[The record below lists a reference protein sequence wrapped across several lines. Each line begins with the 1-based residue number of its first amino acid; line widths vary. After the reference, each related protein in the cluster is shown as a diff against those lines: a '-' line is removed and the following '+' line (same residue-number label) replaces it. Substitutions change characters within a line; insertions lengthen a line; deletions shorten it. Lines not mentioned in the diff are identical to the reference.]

1 MKCRLVD
8 SFSGDDKHYSW
19 DIESDG
25 SLIYM
30 IDCDAVQVADG
41 RYTLKYFVYDNKKDS
56 ARILPNQLFLGEI
69 TESMA
74 LAMIAGHLGL
84 EVNVDMEVDGRIV
97 IGTTTEKD
105 DVGWTTLSERS
116 PRQWPLSRESLA
128 LSRLWDYPA
137 VHHAVE

>member
-1 MKCRLVD
+1 MMKCRLVD

-56 ARILPNQLFLGEI
+56 ARILPNQLFVGEV
-69 TESMA
+69 TESRA
-74 LAMIAGHLGL
+74 LALIASHLGL
-84 EVNVDMEVDGRIV
+84 EVNVDIEVAG
-97 IGTTTEKD
+97 
-105 DVGWTTLSERS
+105 
-116 PRQWPLSRESLA
+116 
-128 LSRLWDYPA
+128 
-137 VHHAVE
+137 

>member
-1 MKCRLVD
+1 MMKCRLVD

-30 IDCDAVQVADG
+30 IDCEAVQVADG

-84 EVNVDMEVDGRIV
+84 EVNVDMEVDG
-97 IGTTTEKD
+97 
-105 DVGWTTLSERS
+105 
-116 PRQWPLSRESLA
+116 
-128 LSRLWDYPA
+128 
-137 VHHAVE
+137 